1 VNESLKERV
10 IRILIG
16 VAPDIDAS
24 QLVTSL
30 ALRYQVD
37 FDSMDTLHIAIALKK
52 ELGIDVP
59 DADFRE
65 LASVD
70 RCVQYLQRSAQAL
83 SLHT

>member
-10 IRILIG
+10 IGILIG

-30 ALRYQVD
+30 ALRDQVD
-37 FDSMDTLHIAIALKK
+37 FDSMDTLHFAIALKK

-70 RCVQYLQRSAQAL
+70 RCVQYLQRRMQA
-83 SLHT
+83 

>member
-1 VNESLKERV
+1 MNESLKERV
-10 IRILIG
+10 IGILIG

-30 ALRYQVD
+30 ALRDQVD
-37 FDSMDTLHIAIALKK
+37 FDSMDTLHFAIALKK

-70 RCVQYLQRSAQAL
+70 RCVQYLQRRMQA
-83 SLHT
+83 

>member
-1 VNESLKERV
+1 MNESLKERV
-10 IRILIG
+10 IGILIG

-30 ALRYQVD
+30 ALRDQVD
-37 FDSMDTLHIAIALKK
+37 FDSMDTLHFAIALKK

-70 RCVQYLQRSAQAL
+70 RCVQYLQRRMQ
-83 SLHT
+83 T

>member
-1 VNESLKERV
+1 VTEALKERV
-10 IRILIG
+10 IRVLIG
-16 VAPDIDAS
+16 VAPDIDPS

-30 ALRYQVD
+30 ALRDQVD
-37 FDSMDTLHIAIALKK
+37 FDSMDTLHFAIALKK

-70 RCVQYLQRSAQAL
+70 RCVQYLQHRMQTSG
-83 SLHT
+83 SG

>member
-10 IRILIG
+10 IGILIG

-30 ALRYQVD
+30 ALRDQVD
-37 FDSMDTLHIAIALKK
+37 FDSMDTLHFAIALKK

-70 RCVQYLQRSAQAL
+70 RCVQYLQRRMQ
-83 SLHT
+83 T